1 MNDYLAERLRGLAYM
16 SDDEWAQGTL
26 REAADEIDR
35 LNDVTDRM
43 FQQIEQLISDLVD
56 SREETRRLHRLIV
69 AWCDAEDML
78 LQFPFGLESAE
89 ATAKADHHYGLKCD
103 AQRALRKAVGR

>member
-1 MNDYLAERLRGLAYM
+1 MTDRLINQLRDFAGDRDGYGYDLAR
-16 SDDEWAQGTL
+16 Q
-26 REAADEIDR
+26 AAAEIDR

-56 SREETRRLHRLIV
+56 SREETRRLHRLIA
-69 AWCDAEDML
+69 AWADADDMI

-89 ATAKADHHYGLKCD
+89 AKAKADHHYGLKCD